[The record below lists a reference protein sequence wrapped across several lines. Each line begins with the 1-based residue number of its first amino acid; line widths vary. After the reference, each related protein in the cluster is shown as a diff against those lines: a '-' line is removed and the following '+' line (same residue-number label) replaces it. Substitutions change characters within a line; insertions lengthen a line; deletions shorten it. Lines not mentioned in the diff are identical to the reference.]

1 MRIRHAGPVAMTL
14 ALLGAAPL
22 VRAEETTAPPPALA
36 ANGIE
41 WHRSV
46 ADAFAAGIKEKK
58 PIFIAI
64 NAGRVDGG
72 QAEPAGKMLR
82 EDVYPSSTIVDKAR
96 GFSCALVTAEGN
108 GADYGELRQRFGI
121 DGQIVSPQH
130 IFAYS
135 DGSLIDRREY
145 WTPRGTAAS
154 IEALGAMFDRAL
166 ASERA
171 RAGMPPAAPT
181 PAPAAPGMDDA
192 PGMDPAA
199 PDDPARPPV
208 DPARAAWIE
217 TTLARI
223 KQAGNDKDGRE
234 AAIREMV
241 RGDQKFD
248 CLEPLCA
255 LFAESKKDAAL
266 QIALVRG
273 FGKPGLE
280 YAVPT
285 VMTALDDK
293 NDELRSNAAVTLEYI
308 GSPRAVDALTKRLP
322 REKEEAIFANV
333 CRALGRCGAKM
344 DAVRKTLLKEMGSAK
359 SDRTLAGPVI
369 GLAYLEK
376 DADVARALEKQAKKE
391 AYFGRAILLW
401 AMTEVND
408 PKSADFVRKEIIPG
422 EKFGPALTYDNNVVK
437 ALGGDETAQ
446 GAVEGGMRYVAGLI
460 GGIGDTARR
469 GREGSGFEPKGEF
482 GDGGPGGGRGPGGGM
497 PPGGPGMGGGSGMGG

>member
-1 MRIRHAGPVAMTL
+1 MRIRPAGPVAMAL
-14 ALLGAAPL
+14 ALLGAAPV
-22 VRAEETTAPPPALA
+22 VRAEETTAPPPPALA

-46 ADAFAAGIKEKK
+46 AEAFAAGLKEKK

-72 QAEPAGKMLR
+72 VAEPAGKMLR

-96 GFSCALVTAEGN
+96 GFACALVTAEGN

-130 IFAYS
+130 ILAYS

-154 IEALGAMFDRAL
+154 IEALGAMLDRAM

-171 RAGMPPAAPT
+171 RAGMPPVAPT

-199 PDDPARPPV
+199 PGDPAKPPV

-217 TTLARI
+217 ATLARI
-223 KQAGNDKDGRE
+223 QQAGNDKDGRE
-234 AAIREMV
+234 AAIKEMV
-241 RGDQKFD
+241 RGDQKYD

-255 LFAESKKDAAL
+255 MYAASKKDAAL

-308 GSPRAVDALTKRLP
+308 GSARAVDALTKRVS
-322 REKEEAIFANV
+322 REKEDEIYANV
-333 CRALGRCGAKM
+333 CRALGRCGAKVE
-344 DAVRKTLLKEMGSAK
+344 AVRKTLLKELASSK
-359 SDRTLAGPVI
+359 SDKALAGPVI
-369 GLAYLEK
+369 GLAYFEK

-391 AYFGRAILLW
+391 AHFRRAILLW

-422 EKFGPALTYDNNVVK
+422 EKFAPALTYDNNVVK
-437 ALGGDETAQ
+437 ALEGDEEAK
-446 GAVEGGMRYVAGLI
+446 GGVAGGMRYVAGLI
-460 GGIGDTARR
+460 GGIGDAARK

-482 GDGGPGGGRGPGGGM
+482 GGGGPGGGRGPGGGM
-497 PPGGPGMGGGSGMGG
+497 PPGGMGGGSGMGG